1 MQEVVYKT
9 NVDFKIAPDQMEA
22 LVLLYQP
29 LFSYPALSLYL
40 TLYEFGQYECEVPIQ
55 TLTHMLQLGI
65 SEINDYRK
73 ELERFALVR
82 TFDTGVLTLV
92 LVPPMNPHDFLQHP
106 TFGRLY
112 AIVRGSE
119 SFIEV
124 CTRYRKDVC
133 VEVDNEISASFDL
146 TRLSSWDES
155 LEESYTSKR
164 TEGADLS
171 RKHKFDVEGFF
182 KSISNAMY
190 PQAFRT
196 DDVRE
201 KVGVFGSFY
210 NLSYLDMKSVLMAS
224 TNFETGTFDSK
235 RFQHLIEKNHG
246 TQSVASVSDPYE
258 LDPISF
264 LAYKQEDTYIIDA
277 DRKLLKSLEHNFGF
291 DNKVINV
298 LIEYILETNDK
309 NLNRGFVEKVAS
321 SWKRR
326 GVKTLE
332 DALKEKETP
341 SHTSNKRIAK
351 PKVEV
356 VSPTYS
362 TDTTID
368 KDVDALKSRLKGML
382 SKGEI

>member
-235 RFQHLIEKNHG
+235 GSNI
-246 TQSVASVSDPYE
+246 
-258 LDPISF
+258 
-264 LAYKQEDTYIIDA
+264 
-277 DRKLLKSLEHNFGF
+277 LLKKIMEH
-291 DNKVINV
+291 KVLRVFQIHMN
-298 LIEYILETNDK
+298 LIRL
-309 NLNRGFVEKVAS
+309 VS
-321 SWKRR
+321 
-326 GVKTLE
+326 
-332 DALKEKETP
+332 
-341 SHTSNKRIAK
+341 
-351 PKVEV
+351 
-356 VSPTYS
+356 SPTNKK
-362 TDTTID
+362 I
-368 KDVDALKSRLKGML
+368 LIL
-382 SKGEI
+382 SMPIVSS